1 MAVQPVN
8 LTTLLAVLNN
18 TGLQQKDPALYQV
31 ISQLI
36 KAVRQSISATEGQFN
51 NVIVN
56 PGIAPLLN
64 RSFITKNSEI
74 ALLPNSW
81 QLLPGTDI
89 SFDDS
94 TPNQLVINS
103 TGGGAEWSVLTNG
116 DIDYPELIFAGGDVI
131 MTHIP

>member
-36 KAVRQSISATEGQFN
+36 KAIRQSISATQGQ
-51 NVIVN
+51 IVN
-56 PGIAPLLN
+56 PSSGLSS
-64 RSFITKNSEI
+64 RTFITKNNET
-74 ALLPNSW
+74 AALPNSW
-81 QLLPGTDI
+81 QLLAGIGVT
-89 SFDDS
+89 FDDT
-94 TPNQLVINS
+94 TPHQLVLNTS
-103 TGGGAEWSVLTNG
+103 GVDREWSVLTDG
-116 DIDYPELIFAGGDVI
+116 DLLEAELIFAGGDVV